1 MQDASDPI
9 GCQEAQAGKVRQKP
23 LEQHSPTPLV
33 TQISF
38 PNVFLKLFHN
48 YPKLPSSRMAQTHKI
63 LTRFVPSMMLT
74 RRYRQRFLRFSG
86 EAC

>member
-1 MQDASDPI
+1 MQDASDPM

-48 YPKLPSSRMAQTHKI
+48 LP
-63 LTRFVPSMMLT
+63 
-74 RRYRQRFLRFSG
+74 
-86 EAC
+86 EAAFIENGADP